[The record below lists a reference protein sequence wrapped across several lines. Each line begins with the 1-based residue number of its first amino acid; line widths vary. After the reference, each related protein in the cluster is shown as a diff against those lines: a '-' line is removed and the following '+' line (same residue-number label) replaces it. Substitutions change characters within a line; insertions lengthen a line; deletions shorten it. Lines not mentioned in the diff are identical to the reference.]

1 MNKLDAVKNI
11 AKIAVSIGVGAVVGN
26 AVKCTTPEDT
36 KGIGKILVA
45 LGSLVVANMISDKA
59 ADYTEEKIDET
70 INDVK
75 EALAEV
81 EVETEVKKEEN

>member
-1 MNKLDAVKNI
+1 MNKLEAIKNI
-11 AKIAVSIGVGAVVGN
+11 AKVAVSIGVGAVVGN

-45 LGSLVVANMISDKA
+45 LGSLAVANMISDKA

-70 INDVK
+70 VNDIK
-75 EALAEV
+75 EALAEN
-81 EVETEVKKEEN
+81 ETEVKKEEI

>member
-1 MNKLDAVKNI
+1 MKKLDAVKNV
-11 AKIAVSIGVGAVVGN
+11 AKVVVSIGVGAIVGN

-36 KGIGKILVA
+36 TGIGKILVA

-70 INDVK
+70 VSEVK
-75 EALAEV
+75 EAMAEV
-81 EVETEVKKEEN
+81 ELETKKEEN